1 MYDEGKGVAKDDY
14 KAVELYR
21 KSCNSGNAKGCNN
34 LGVMYETGK
43 GGLPV
48 DYKKAIKLYRKACN
62 MGIASACTNLGNLL
76 E

>member
-1 MYDEGKGVAKDDY
+1 MKG
-14 KAVELYR
+14 
-21 KSCNSGNAKGCNN
+21 
-34 LGVMYETGK
+34 GK

-62 MGIASACTNLGNLL
+62 GGNALGCTNLGNLL